1 MHALGCSAFWWEYIG
16 IKNALLL
23 KFWLWPNGSFG
34 LFCFIFCFDII
45 NARQSNMMRNPLHEE
60 GSLNILQK
68 ISQFSKEG
76 QEIANST
83 REETGFFLGHLFFL
97 PRIQVKLAGN
107 SAFRVLLWAESRQNY
122 FHLSPVFIMYTV
134 CQSFEL
140 FQCNFC
146 AIFTSKTV
154 KWVVKYYFFLHVSVS
169 TFYFS

>member
-34 LFCFIFCFDII
+34 LFCFIFCFNII
-45 NARQSNMMRNPLHEE
+45 NVRQSNMMRNPLHEE

-83 REETGFFLGHLFFL
+83 REETGFFLGHIFFL
-97 PRIQVKLAGN
+97 LRIQVKLAGN

-122 FHLSPVFIMYTV
+122 FYLSPVFIMYTV

-140 FQCNFC
+140 FRCNFC
-146 AIFTSKTV
+146 AIFKSKTV

-169 TFYFS
+169 TFHFS